1 MVHLLFITLGF
12 ANSNEI
18 DRVDDVLSGVESSSL
33 ENIGFTNT
41 LGEGSCFFSFGPA
54 VIPDFARMT
63 ICSLFSGI
71 TISSCPSAY
80 ASKTFLIASELRED
94 LFENT
99 SCISEFWLTLFLI
112 ASFWISRFS
121 LNTDPTTG

>member
-12 ANSNEI
+12 ANANEI

-41 LGEGSCFFSFGPA
+41 LGEGSCFFSFEPA

-71 TISSCPSAY
+71 TISSCPSA
-80 ASKTFLIASELRED
+80 
-94 LFENT
+94 
-99 SCISEFWLTLFLI
+99 
-112 ASFWISRFS
+112 
-121 LNTDPTTG
+121 